1 MTTLIDQLLADQA
14 RLDTPV
20 ARFSRWHEGGAA
32 YPAPEAERYYKRL
45 IPLRA
50 PATGEQYA
58 FEVNLDQ
65 CTGCKACVAAC
76 HSLNGLDEG
85 ESWRD
90 TGSLLGT
97 LDGAP
102 FQQVITTACHHCADP
117 ACASGCPVLAYEK
130 DAATGIVRHLDD
142 QCIGC
147 SYCIL
152 KCPYDVPKY
161 SKKRGIVRKCDMC
174 HSRLAVGEAPACVQA
189 CPSEAIRIITVSRGE
204 IDAGAETPLLP
215 GAFDS
220 GYTLPGT
227 RYIGTR
233 MTRARLKPTDAWHTA
248 PEHTHWPLVIML
260 LLTQASVGLACVGA
274 LSMISKDMHV
284 APVSVAAM
292 LTGLAGIAAS
302 ILHLGHPLK
311 AWRVFLGLR
320 RSWLSREVVGF
331 GLYAPLVGLL
341 ALCDMLPA
349 VPWLSAVRPV
359 TAACAALTGVLCVV
373 CSIMVY
379 VDTRRPFWRWQITGA
394 RFIGSMA
401 VLGSSMAWALSGKMP
416 FFWIALAAMLIKLSC
431 ESRFLRDNPY
441 NPNDME
447 EPDADAR
454 TAILL
459 LEIMPRV
466 TRGRIAL
473 ALMGTLMLFWQPW
486 TGVILLAASE
496 LSERVL
502 YFRAVVAPHMP
513 GVKS

>member
-1 MTTLIDQLLADQA
+1 MTTLIDQLLEDQA

-20 ARFSRWHEGGAA
+20 ARFSRWHESGDGCPT
-32 YPAPEAERYYKRL
+32 PATERSYKRL
-45 IPLRA
+45 IPLAA
-50 PATGEQYA
+50 PAAGEQYA

-85 ESWRD
+85 ETWRD
-90 TGSLLGT
+90 TGALLGS

-130 DAATGIVRHLDD
+130 DDATGIVRHLDD

-152 KCPYDVPKY
+152 KCPYDVPKF

-189 CPSEAIRIITVSRGE
+189 CPSEAIRIINVSRGAIE
-204 IDAGAETPLLP
+204 LAGETPLLP
-215 GAFDS
+215 GTFES

-227 RYIGTR
+227 RYIGSR
-233 MTRARLKPTDAWHTA
+233 MTRARLTPTDAWQTK
-248 PEHTHWPLVIML
+248 PEHTHWPLVVML
-260 LLTQASVGLACVGA
+260 LLTQASVGLACAGVFA
-274 LSMISKDMHV
+274 TPSAHAHLSL
-284 APVSVAAM
+284 VSLAAM
-292 LTGLAGIAAS
+292 LTGLVGIAAS
-302 ILHLGHPLK
+302 ILHLGQPLK
-311 AWRVFLGLR
+311 AWRAFLGLR
-320 RSWLSREVVGF
+320 RSWLSREVIGF
-331 GLYAPLVGLL
+331 GMYAPLVALVPLIDLL
-341 ALCDMLPA
+341 APAPVQASLRLPVA
-349 VPWLSAVRPV
+349 LS
-359 TAACAALTGVLCVV
+359 AALTGILCVI
-373 CSIMVY
+373 CSVMVY
-379 VDTRRPFWRWQITGA
+379 VDTRRSFWRWQITCA
-394 RFIGSMA
+394 RFLGTML
-401 VLGSSMAWALSGKMP
+401 VLGSALTWALAGSVVA
-416 FFWIALAAMLIKLSC
+416 FWCALAAMLVKLSC

-441 NPNDME
+441 NQNDPV
-447 EPDADAR
+447 EPGADAR

-459 LEIMPRV
+459 LEIMPYL

-473 ALMGTLMLFWQPW
+473 AGIGLLSLYWQPW
-486 TGVILLAASE
+486 LGCVLFAGSE
-496 LSERVL
+496 LCERIL